1 MKIYTISCVLFS
13 GITLLH
19 RMDQILFYNSP
30 METEEVQ
37 YDEDYTVNHMHYHS
51 VNVTELLTTSVND

>member
-19 RMDQILFYNSP
+19 RKDQTLFYNSP

-37 YDEDYTVNHMHYHS
+37 YDEDYIQSHALS
-51 VNVTELLTTSVND
+51 FS